1 MNRLPGVDLL
11 RILGILAV
19 ITIHAFSYHFQN
31 GIPRNFNSV
40 EIIYVLV
47 RFAVPY
53 FFVTSGYFWGRKIVR
68 GADPLQTSLR
78 FCKRI
83 LIIFIVWSLIYLLP
97 HDLFEIY
104 NRGFAGSF
112 QNSIERAIF
121 LSHHPLWIA
130 LSGTATHLW
139 FLPSL
144 LICVVV
150 CTCFLMMRQVG
161 LLMVFSTGLYV
172 AGVLSN
178 AYLKTPIGFHLP
190 FDTTRGPCLGVVL
203 FASGYLLSTR
213 KINPSW
219 LWKGCLI
226 LIAGLVLQFLELIIL
241 RGRFGIISLP
251 DYVFGTYFLGLGC
264 CMIAVSIGCQA
275 EGRCQSAN
283 INESNRTVA
292 LKAALPWSQL
302 VNTIGQ
308 LTLGIYAIHLIFV
321 ENLSHFR
328 DFLPAFLWDVG
339 FTPFLFILSGFVVY
353 LMSKSR
359 ILRPIVV

>member
-11 RILGILAV
+11 RILSILAV

-31 GIPRNFNSV
+31 GIPRTFNSV
-40 EIIYVLV
+40 EIIYVMV

-83 LIIFIVWSLIYLLP
+83 LIIFIVWSLIYLIP

-112 QNSIERAIF
+112 QNSMERAIF
-121 LSHHPLWIA
+121 MTHNPLRIA

-144 LICVVV
+144 LICVVI
-150 CTCFLMMRQVG
+150 CTCFLMTRQVG
-161 LLMVFSTGLYV
+161 LLMFFSAGLYV

-190 FDTTRGPCLGVVL
+190 FDTTRGPCLGIVL
-203 FASGYLLSTR
+203 FASGYLLSTK

-219 LWKGCLI
+219 LWKGCLT

-251 DYVFGTYFLGLGC
+251 DYVFGTYFMGLGC
-264 CMIAVSIGCQA
+264 CVIALSIGCQA
-275 EGRCQSAN
+275 EGPRQSAN
-283 INESNRTVA
+283 INESKQTA
-292 LKAALPWSQL
+292 PLKAALSSSQL
-302 VNTIGQ
+302 VSTVGQ
-308 LTLGIYAIHLIFV
+308 LILGIYAIHLIFV
-321 ENLSHFR
+321 ENLNHFR
-328 DFLPAFLWDVG
+328 NSFPAFLWDVG
-339 FTPFLFILSGFVVY
+339 FTPLLFILSGFVVY

-359 ILRPIVV
+359 LLRPIVV